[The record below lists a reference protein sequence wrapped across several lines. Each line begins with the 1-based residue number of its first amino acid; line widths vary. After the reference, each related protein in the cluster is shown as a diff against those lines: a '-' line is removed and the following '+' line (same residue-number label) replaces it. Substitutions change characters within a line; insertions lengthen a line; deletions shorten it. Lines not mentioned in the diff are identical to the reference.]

1 MRATTQREIMSHDDE
16 GGSMLFVE
24 LEEEIHDLFP
34 RLAIEVPRR
43 FVREEHGRLIGEGA
57 RDPDTL
63 LFATGKLG
71 WVVISPT
78 PETHPVEQ
86 CTGSFGGFG
95 WTGRP
100 VRWEQFEGHEYV
112 LESGERRNEVE
123 TLKNEADALR
133 THRRTAIFVEGFQF
147 YARESNTSVARS
159 IQAGQETEQSRLAAA
174 GWTENDDDLTLP
186 YFEIDTI
193 EYGQHRIGGS
203 AGIRYIGRRTF

>member
-1 MRATTQREIMSHDDE
+1 
-16 GGSMLFVE
+16 
-24 LEEEIHDLFP
+24 
-34 RLAIEVPRR
+34 
-43 FVREEHGRLIGEGA
+43 
-57 RDPDTL
+57 
-63 LFATGKLG
+63 
-71 WVVISPT
+71 VISPT
-78 PETHPVEQ
+78 CETHPVEQ
-86 CTGSFGGFG
+86 RTGSFGGFG

-174 GWTENDDDLTLP
+174 GWTENDDDLSLS
-186 YFEIDTI
+186 YLEIDTV
-193 EYGQHRIGGS
+193 EYGQHRIGRP
-203 AGIRYIGRRTF
+203 AGIRYIGRRAL